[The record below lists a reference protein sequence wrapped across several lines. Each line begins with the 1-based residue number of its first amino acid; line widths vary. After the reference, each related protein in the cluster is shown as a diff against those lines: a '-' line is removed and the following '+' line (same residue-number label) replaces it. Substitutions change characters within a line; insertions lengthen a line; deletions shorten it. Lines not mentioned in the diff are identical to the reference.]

1 MLAVAGVE
9 ERELK
14 HEAVL
19 LQAFQKPILRM
30 GFAWAKMGVLQ
41 PAVAGAMAAA
51 SGAACEEVVTRLC
64 SLLRDAP
71 GRNLVEILC

>member
-1 MLAVAGVE
+1 MRAGEAGGWKRAMLAVAGVE

-30 GFAWAKMGVLQ
+30 GCAWAKMGVHD
-41 PAVAGAMAAA
+41 AVV
-51 SGAACEEVVTRLC
+51 SGRGMLDAVKFHM
-64 SLLRDAP
+64 LL
-71 GRNLVEILC
+71 NSSNI

>member
-30 GFAWAKMGVLQ
+30 GCALAEMGVLSLAK
-41 PAVAGAMAAA
+41 PAAGGSA
-51 SGAACEEVVTRLC
+51 SGAA
-64 SLLRDAP
+64 
-71 GRNLVEILC
+71 

>member
-1 MLAVAGVE
+1 MRAGEAGGWKRAMLAVAGVE

-30 GFAWAKMGVLQ
+30 GCAWVKMGVLW
-41 PAVAGAMAAA
+41 AAMGRAMAAA
-51 SGAACEEVVTRLC
+51 SGAA
-64 SLLRDAP
+64 
-71 GRNLVEILC
+71 

>member
-1 MLAVAGVE
+1 MRAGEAGGWKRAMFTVAGVE

-30 GFAWAKMGVLQ
+30 GYAWAKMGVLCRAM
-41 PAVAGAMAAA
+41 PGAMAAA
-51 SGAACEEVVTRLC
+51 SGAA
-64 SLLRDAP
+64 
-71 GRNLVEILC
+71 

>member
-1 MLAVAGVE
+1 MRAGEAGGWKRTMLAVAGVE

-30 GFAWAKMGVLQ
+30 GCA
-41 PAVAGAMAAA
+41 
-51 SGAACEEVVTRLC
+51 
-64 SLLRDAP
+64 
-71 GRNLVEILC
+71 